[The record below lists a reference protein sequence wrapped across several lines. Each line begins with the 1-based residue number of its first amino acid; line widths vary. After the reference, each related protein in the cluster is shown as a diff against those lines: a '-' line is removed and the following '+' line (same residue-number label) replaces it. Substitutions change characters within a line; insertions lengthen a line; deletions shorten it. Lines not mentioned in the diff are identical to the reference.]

1 MDNFTKRP
9 YGSLLPR
16 SILLFTLL
24 ALVSAI
30 ALSGCSVSQAT
41 PPSPPAESAASPAP
55 DSQVKAATAAAETTV
70 RLFFPDQ
77 ELQRLIKEERPLSGS
92 AGEKVRQTFELLKGG
107 PQNGQLTTLI
117 PAKARLLGV
126 TSKDTQL
133 EVNLSQ
139 EIRQS
144 NVGSTGE
151 ALLIGSLVNSF
162 SSLGYTGVQLT
173 VEGQKVETL
182 AGHLDISRPLAFFD
196 ELTIRQG
203 PIPPPDKI
211 SDIERD
217 VRQGHQQW
225 RLDPLEV
232 TRVDGIALGFE
243 PEKDCFSLISQ
254 AEAADK
260 PVAKVRV
267 RHGKLDFLVELT
279 KPAGAGKEHIWVIRS
294 VATAPP
300 GA

>member
-1 MDNFTKRP
+1 MF
-9 YGSLLPR
+9 
-16 SILLFTLL
+16 ILL

-30 ALSGCSVSQAT
+30 ALSGCSLSRAT
-41 PPSPPAESAASPAP
+41 PPAESAP
-55 DSQVKAATAAAETTV
+55 DDQGKAVTAAAETTV

-77 ELQRLIKEERPLSGS
+77 ELQRLVKEERPLNGG
-92 AGEKVRQTFELLKGG
+92 AEEKVRQTFELLKGG

-117 PAKARLLGV
+117 PAKTRLLGV
-126 TSKDTQL
+126 TIKDTQL

-162 SSLGYTGVQLT
+162 SSLGYTGVQLI

-182 AGHLDISRPLAFFD
+182 AGHLDISRPLSFFD

-203 PIPPPDKI
+203 PIPPPEKI
-211 SDIERD
+211 GDIEKD

-254 AEAADK
+254 SEAVGK

-267 RHGKLDFLVELT
+267 RHGKMDFLVELT
-279 KPAGAGKEHIWVIRS
+279 QPAGAGKEHIWVIRS
-294 VATAPP
+294 VAAVPP